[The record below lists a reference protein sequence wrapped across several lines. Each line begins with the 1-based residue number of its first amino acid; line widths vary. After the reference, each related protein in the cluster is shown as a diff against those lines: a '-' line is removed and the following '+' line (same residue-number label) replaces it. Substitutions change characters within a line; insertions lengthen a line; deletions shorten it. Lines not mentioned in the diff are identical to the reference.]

1 MTVPSTLFSRRTVL
15 GAAASLAALSAF
27 PARAALRVDIT
38 GVGAN
43 QIPVAITVN
52 QPADAPQDI
61 ASASSTLR
69 SSGRSTTTKSPRS
82 FPRSPSST

>member
-15 GAAASLAALSAF
+15 GAAASLAALSTL

-52 QPADAPQDI
+52 QPA
-61 ASASSTLR
+61 SSTLR
-69 SSGRSTTTKSPRS
+69 SSARSTTTKSPRS
-82 FPRSPSST
+82 FPKSPSST

>member
-15 GAAASLAALSAF
+15 GAAASLAALSTL

-43 QIPVAITVN
+43 QIPV
-52 QPADAPQDI
+52 
-61 ASASSTLR
+61 R
-69 SSGRSTTTKSPRS
+69 SR
-82 FPRSPSST
+82 

>member
-15 GAAASLAALSAF
+15 GAAASLAALSTL

-61 ASASSTLR
+61 GAIVRSDLERSGSFRFVDASQL
-69 SSGRSTTTKSPRS
+69 GQIDD
-82 FPRSPSST
+82 